1 MHRGEQFEGC
11 STKQQRTGV
20 LAASRSDGLDP
31 RARAQDGVTKHD
43 RLRMHGRRAARC
55 MQVRLAHELL
65 FERQLCDT
73 IDAKAMRR
81 NCREID
87 LERGMHDA

>member
-1 MHRGEQFEGC
+1 MHRGEQFEGR
-11 STKQQRTGV
+11 SPKQLRTGV

-31 RARAQDGVTKHD
+31 RARTQDGVTKHD
-43 RLRMHGRRAARC
+43 RLRVHGRCATRC
-55 MQVRLAHELL
+55 MQIRLAHELL

-73 IDAKAMRR
+73 IDAEAMWR
-81 NCREID
+81 NRREID